1 MIRRSRQLLTQANA
15 EPQADQWLAITL
27 ARAIWDNVPLLLV
40 IDAALAMAA
49 FPVLLAAGFGAIYVA
64 PLLAA
69 LLMGPIWLA
78 AIHVASKLLDGDG
91 VSTGAFLRAIRGLG
105 ASRHTR
111 RDCAGSADVVDAG
124 DAGTLWPQ

>member
-1 MIRRSRQLLTQANA
+1 MIRRNRQLLTEANA
-15 EPQADQWLAITL
+15 EPQADQWLAITI

-69 LLMGPIWLA
+69 LLMAPIWLA

-91 VSTGAFLRAIRGLG
+91 VSTGAFLRDSRIGCG
-105 ASRHTR
+105 RHTR
-111 RDCAGSADVVDAG
+111 RDCAGSADVLDAG